1 MNNNTTVKAYAKIN
15 LTLDVTGR
23 LPTGYHTVEMVMQ
36 SVKLCDRITLMT
48 DDTGLVS
55 MVCDRADLSVGE
67 DNLAVRAARLFLAYC
82 GLSNVGVKIKL
93 EKNIPMQAGMAGG
106 SADAAAVLIGLNE
119 LLKLHLT
126 EQELCEI
133 GVKLGADVPYCIC
146 GGTMLAEGIGEMLS
160 PLPAMPSCTVLIC
173 KPPVGVP
180 TPEVYRAIDD
190 TPILEHPQT
199 PEMIAALQA
208 QDLERIGSLLCNVME
223 PVTAGKHP
231 VIYEIKET
239 MKAHGA
245 LGALMS
251 GSGSAVFG
259 LYSSREMAMKAYEI
273 LSAQFSE
280 TFLTET
286 V

>member
-1 MNNNTTVKAYAKIN
+1 MSNKTTVEAYAKIN

-23 LPTGYHTVEMVMQ
+23 LPNGYHTVEMVMQ
-36 SVKLCDRITLMT
+36 SVKLCDRITLTT

-67 DNLAVRAARLFLAYC
+67 DNLAVRAARLFLAHC

-106 SADAAAVLIGLNE
+106 STDAAGVLCGLNE
-119 LLKLHLT
+119 LLGQNLT
-126 EQELCEI
+126 KQELCKI
-133 GVKLGADVPYCIC
+133 GAKLGADVPYCVC
-146 GGTMLAEGIGEMLS
+146 GGTMLAEGIGEVLS
-160 PLPAMPSCTVLIC
+160 PLPAMPPCTVLIC

-180 TPEVYRAIDD
+180 TPEVYRAIDEA
-190 TPILEHPQT
+190 PIQEHPQT
-199 PEMIAALQA
+199 KEMIAALR
-208 QDLERIGSLLCNVME
+208 DGERERIAALLCNVME
-223 PVTAGKHP
+223 PVTAGRHP
-231 VIYEIKET
+231 VISEIKET
-239 MKAHGA
+239 MRAHGA

-259 LYSSREMAMKAYEI
+259 LYRSREDAMEAYE
-273 LSAQFSE
+273 LLAERFSE